1 MQRFN
6 TKMVFDHEH
15 KEQPDKENLEE
26 SEGLMTSFDFKA
38 TDDLYEQLE
47 QEQMI
52 EDKDKEPSED
62 PGSNLPVLYLT
73 EFHFVSFSF
82 MRDKCK
88 WYLLSLQFHLGTL
101 RSEPMLLAFEI
112 YLSTSDPAFCQDCS
126 TL

>member
-62 PGSNLPVLYLT
+62 PGSNLLALSLT
-73 EFHFVSFSF
+73 ESFCIVF
-82 MRDKCK
+82 L
-88 WYLLSLQFHLGTL
+88 YEG
-101 RSEPMLLAFEI
+101 
-112 YLSTSDPAFCQDCS
+112 
-126 TL
+126 